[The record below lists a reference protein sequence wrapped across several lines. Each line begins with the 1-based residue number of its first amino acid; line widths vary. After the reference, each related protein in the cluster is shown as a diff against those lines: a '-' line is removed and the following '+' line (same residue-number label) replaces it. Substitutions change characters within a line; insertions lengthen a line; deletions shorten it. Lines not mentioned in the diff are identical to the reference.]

1 MTEKGKQSRKTPPI
15 GLTYH
20 QVMKAGRGA
29 RRRSEKDEFVY
40 LPQGIVYYRSLR
52 PGGPTTYGCSM
63 KVQDRTLP
71 DDGWTHAQPCAC
83 AFCRAPRRRR

>member
-1 MTEKGKQSRKTPPI
+1 MSEKAHRPRRLQTS

-20 QVMKAGRGA
+20 EVMKAGRA
-29 RRRSEKDEFVY
+29 AWRRSEKDEFVY

-63 KVQDRTLP
+63 RVQDRTTP
-71 DDGWTHAQPCAC
+71 DEGWAHQQPCDC
-83 AFCRAPRRRR
+83 EFCRAAT